1 MNRRDILKA
10 AAALPLSQAA
20 LTALAGNA
28 RAQVAWPARNITMI
42 VPFPAGGQAD
52 LAARP
57 VALALEKILG
67 KSVIVDNRAGG
78 AGGSVGNAAAARA
91 EPDGYTLLMT
101 LSSLAVLPE
110 ADRLFDRPVAYEV
123 SQFAPVARV
132 LADPTLLAVPASA
145 PWKTLQDFVDDA
157 KKRPGEIPYGS
168 SGPYGTLHVAME
180 MFAASAGI
188 KLLHVPFRG
197 AGPALTALLGNT
209 VQALASAPGTLKA
222 QVEDGKMRV
231 LANWGAERIASFPD
245 LPTFKELGYR
255 DVEFYIWA
263 GLFAQSALPA
273 PIMTRLREAMAQAV
287 KMPEVTKTFET
298 AGSPVA
304 YMDAP
309 EFAKFVADDSARLI
323 AAVKKIGK
331 WGVGLLR
338 GDVWDDPLART
349 PSAAAQHGL
358 SAALQSIGAPNIHDS
373 SRQYL
378 QAERPSD
385 PVHRGVGDALEGR
398 EDRPRRAQRLR
409 QDNAVPDDHR
419 RGVAR
424 RGPGLDRSRHHHR
437 LFQPGCRR
445 DGGSQRGRRSDG
457 GRGPGQHRRGRT
469 KGT

>member
-1 MNRRDILKA
+1 MNRRELLKV
-10 AAALPLSQAA
+10 AAALPLAQSA
-20 LTALAGNA
+20 LSNPAF
-28 RAQVAWPARNITMI
+28 AQGAWPARTITMI

-57 VALALEKILG
+57 VALALENILG
-67 KSVIVDNRAGG
+67 KAVIVDNRAGG
-78 AGGSVGNAAAARA
+78 AGGAIGNAAAARA

-188 KLLHVPFRG
+188 KLLHIPFRG
-197 AGPALTALLGNT
+197 AGPALNAIMTGT
-209 VQALASAPGTLKA
+209 VQALASAPGTLKQ
-222 QVEDGKMRV
+222 QVDDGRMRV

-245 LPTFKELGYR
+245 LPTFKELGYK

-287 KMPEVTKTFET
+287 KSPEVTKTFET

-309 EFAKFVADDSARLI
+309 EFAKFVETDSARLV

-331 WGVGLLR
+331 V
-338 GDVWDDPLART
+338 
-349 PSAAAQHGL
+349 
-358 SAALQSIGAPNIHDS
+358 
-373 SRQYL
+373 
-378 QAERPSD
+378 E
-385 PVHRGVGDALEGR
+385 
-398 EDRPRRAQRLR
+398 
-409 QDNAVPDDHR
+409 
-419 RGVAR
+419 
-424 RGPGLDRSRHHHR
+424 
-437 LFQPGCRR
+437 
-445 DGGSQRGRRSDG
+445 
-457 GRGPGQHRRGRT
+457 
-469 KGT
+469 